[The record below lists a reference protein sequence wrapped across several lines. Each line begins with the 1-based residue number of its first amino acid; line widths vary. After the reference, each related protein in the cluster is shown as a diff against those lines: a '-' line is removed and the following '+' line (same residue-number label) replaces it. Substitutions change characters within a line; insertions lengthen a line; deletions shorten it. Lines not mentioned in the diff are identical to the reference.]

1 MSSAWRAAAMTLA
14 LAALV
19 AGCAGATSGGA
30 GATAGGAVTIP
41 RPPGSDE
48 DLPPLTREVLPNGL
62 RLLIQDHRAAD
73 ITSVYLWV
81 GTGVRYEAPDGLG
94 YAHFQEHMLFKGT
107 DKFGPGHVDRA
118 TEGVGGRNNAVTSF
132 DYTTFYI
139 IVPSDRTDVAIELLA
154 DMAFR
159 STFDPEEIKRERE
172 VIFEEARIETDN
184 PRTAIV
190 RQLYG
195 LVFGDNPYG
204 RPVLGTPATMNAATR
219 EKLLAFNHRY
229 YTPENLSLV
238 VVGPVNATAVRA
250 TVMRT
255 FGRVPSHGLAPT
267 PAAPPPPL
275 RERVTRDVERPEQQA
290 FLAMGWQAPRAD
302 SVDGFAMDLLANV
315 LAATDSS
322 RLARKLR
329 DEERLVTGITMT
341 YAALEGSGLLSL
353 RCDLEAGDLAKVEAR
368 VLEEI
373 KRIQDEGIT
382 EDERVLAVTKAES
395 EHAFQ
400 NETSEGLAY
409 AYGIAETTWKVE
421 EELRYL
427 QTLRGVTRDQIRD
440 AARKYLSTSV
450 YARIAFLP
458 KPK

>member
-1 MSSAWRAAAMTLA
+1 MSSPWRAAAAALA
-14 LAALV
+14 LALLA
-19 AGCAGATSGGA
+19 AGCAAGTSGN
-30 GATAGGAVTIP
+30 AVRIA
-41 RPPGSDE
+41 RPAGSDE
-48 DLPPLTREVLPNGL
+48 ELPPLIREVLPNGL
-62 RLLIQDHRAAD
+62 KLIIQDHRAAD
-73 ITSVYLWV
+73 ITAVYMWV
-81 GTGVRYEAPDGLG
+81 GTGVRYETPDGLG

-107 DKFGPGHVDRA
+107 DTFGPGHVDRA
-118 TEGVGGRNNAVTSF
+118 IEGIGGRNNAVTSF
-132 DYTTFYI
+132 DYTHYYI
-139 IVPSDRTDVAIELLA
+139 IVPSERTDIAIELLS

-219 EKLLAFNHRY
+219 DKLLAFNRRY
-229 YTPENLSLV
+229 YTPENMSLV
-238 VVGPVNATAVRA
+238 VVGPVDLAKVRA

-267 PAAPPPPL
+267 PAPAPAPL
-275 RERVTRDVERPEQQA
+275 RERVSRDVERPEQQA

-302 SVDGFAMDLLANV
+302 SVDSFAMDLLSNV

-329 DEERLVTGITMT
+329 DEERLVTGINMA
-341 YAALEGSGLLSL
+341 YAALEGGGILSL
-353 RCDLEAGDLAKVEAR
+353 RCDLEAADLAKVEAR

-373 KRIQDEGIT
+373 KRIQDEGVT
-382 EDERVLAVTKAES
+382 EDERALAVTKAES

-409 AYGIAETTWKVE
+409 AYGIAETTWKIE

-427 QTLRGVTRDQIRD
+427 QSLRAVTRDQIRD
-440 AARKYLSTSV
+440 AARRYLSTTA
-450 YARIAFLP
+450 YARIAFVP
-458 KPK
+458 RAR

>member
-1 MSSAWRAAAMTLA
+1 MPSRWRAAAAALT
-14 LAALV
+14 LAALT
-19 AGCAGATSGGA
+19 AGCATSTSSGTSSGVATIA
-30 GATAGGAVTIP
+30 
-41 RPPGSDE
+41 RPAGSDE
-48 DLPPLTREVLPNGL
+48 DLPPLTREVLPNGM
-62 RLLIQDHRAAD
+62 RLIIQDHRAAD
-73 ITSVYLWV
+73 ITSVYMWV

-132 DYTTFYI
+132 DYTNFYI
-139 IVPSDRTDVAIELLA
+139 LVPSDRTSIAIELLA
-154 DMAFR
+154 DIAFR
-159 STFDPEEIKRERE
+159 STFDPDEIKRERE
-172 VIFEEARIETDN
+172 VIFEEARIEADN

-195 LVFGDNPYG
+195 LVFNDNPYG

-219 EKLLAFNHRY
+219 DKLLAFNHRY
-229 YTPENLSLV
+229 YTPENMSLV
-238 VVGPVNATAVRA
+238 VVGPVDPAAVRA

-255 FGRVPSHGLAPT
+255 FGRVPSHGLPPT
-267 PAAPPPPL
+267 PAPAPAPL
-275 RERVTRDVERPEQQA
+275 TQRVSRDVERAEQQA

-302 SVDGFAMDLLANV
+302 NVDSFAMDLLSNV
-315 LAATDSS
+315 LGATDSS
-322 RLARKLR
+322 RLAKNLR
-329 DEERLVTGITMT
+329 DEERLVSSVNMT
-341 YAALEGSGLLSL
+341 YAALEGGGMLSV
-353 RCDLEAGDLAKVEAR
+353 RFDTEVGDVAKVEAR

-373 KRIQDEGIT
+373 RRIQDEGIT

-409 AYGIAETTWKVE
+409 AYGIAETTWKIE

-440 AARKYLSTSV
+440 AARRYLSTTA

-458 KPK
+458 KAR